1 MPYIVLQ
8 ICHSKKVFGTKN
20 NVKFRTFFSA
30 ESRDTKL
37 IAICDYL
44 RSIVSTL
51 TVWWGRLNYTKMYW
65 LIFYNR
71 SKRVV
76 IHSTVYLVKFYSKHK
91 NDIYIVVL
99 FLILV
104 QLIRLEC
111 SERIIYNFISSII
124 AETYVQYLFKNN

>member
-1 MPYIVLQ
+1 MLYIVLQ

-20 NVKFRTFFSA
+20 NVKFRTFFFCRKQRHKANS
-30 ESRDTKL
+30 
-37 IAICDYL
+37 YL
-44 RSIVSTL
+44 RLFEINRINTNSVVGAAKL
-51 TVWWGRLNYTKMYW
+51 HKNVLDM

-91 NDIYIVVL
+91 NDIYIVIL

-111 SERIIYNFISSII
+111 SERIIYNFISSI
-124 AETYVQYLFKNN
+124 TYVQYLFKNN